1 MKKSFIN
8 PSKPAL
14 VVAENLSLSIRNKY
28 ILKKLSFCIYPEE
41 ILAIVGESGSGKS
54 MTALSLMGLQPKNAV
69 LETERL
75 SFDSQDLTTL
85 SAKEKEKQRGNAL
98 GMVFQEPQSSLN
110 PSQKCGKQLEE
121 VLKTHRSLERKER
134 RRRVKE
140 ALEEVQLHSTDRIID
155 SYPHEL
161 SGGQKQRIM
170 IAMALL
176 CKPKL
181 LIADEPTT
189 ALDVTVQKE
198 IIELLKSLQK
208 KYQMSILFISHD
220 LALVKQLANRVLV
233 LYQGEIVESGSA
245 KTLFSNPK
253 HPYTRGLLFARPKMS
268 ERLERL
274 PTLQD
279 YQEGLFQPKK
289 VPDITRKKHHKK
301 IYAQKPL
308 LEVKEFEKTYF
319 KKNWLGKSSEFK
331 ALSSLNFSLF
341 PGETLG
347 LVGESGCGKSTLAKT
362 LVCLD
367 PATSG
372 ELIWNGVKVDSK
384 NSLQVNQLRKEI
396 QFIFQ
401 DPYAALHPYKTIG
414 ATIEEVLHVHHSKD
428 KVLNKKRSEELLYQV
443 GLDTAFIQRHPH
455 ELSGGQRQRA
465 VIARALAVSPRVLI
479 CDESVAALD
488 LSVQAQVLN
497 LLNDLKKALGLS
509 YLFISHDLAVVK
521 YMSDRVMV
529 MQEGKLVELQEAD
542 SLYNKPKR
550 AYTRKLIEAIP
561 L

>member
-1 MKKSFIN
+1 
-8 PSKPAL
+8 
-14 VVAENLSLSIRNKY
+14 
-28 ILKKLSFCIYPEE
+28 
-41 ILAIVGESGSGKS
+41 
-54 MTALSLMGLQPKNAV
+54 
-69 LETERL
+69 
-75 SFDSQDLTTL
+75 
-85 SAKEKEKQRGNAL
+85 
-98 GMVFQEPQSSLN
+98 
-110 PSQKCGKQLEE
+110 
-121 VLKTHRSLERKER
+121 
-134 RRRVKE
+134 
-140 ALEEVQLHSTDRIID
+140 
-155 SYPHEL
+155 
-161 SGGQKQRIM
+161 
-170 IAMALL
+170 
-176 CKPKL
+176 
-181 LIADEPTT
+181 
-189 ALDVTVQKE
+189 
-198 IIELLKSLQK
+198 
-208 KYQMSILFISHD
+208 
-220 LALVKQLANRVLV
+220 
-233 LYQGEIVESGSA
+233 
-245 KTLFSNPK
+245 
-253 HPYTRGLLFARPKMS
+253 MS

-274 PTLQD
+274 PSLQD

-289 VPDITRKKHHKK
+289 IPDITRKKHHKK

-308 LEVKEFEKTYF
+308 LEVKQFEKTYF

-331 ALSSLNFSLF
+331 ALSSVNFSLF

-362 LVCLD
+362 LVCLE
-367 PATSG
+367 PVTSG

-384 NSLQVNQLRKEI
+384 NSMQVNQLRKEI

-414 ATIEEVLHVHHSKD
+414 TTIEEVLNVHHSKD
-428 KVLNKKRSEELLYQV
+428 KVLNRKRSEELLYQV
-443 GLDTAFIQRHPH
+443 GLDTAFAQRYPH

-550 AYTRKLIEAIP
+550 AYTRRLIEAIP
-561 L
+561 Q